1 MERLQFFKEDKIYG
15 EVLEKKQPVCDLCA
29 FAESEGVNGNVWK
42 HYLAYRIL
50 TEENPL
56 TLALERGERGGIV
69 ALSKGDWETLFTLFQ
84 TPLEEFFGEYASVLE
99 NYDTTAPVAGN
110 ERLADF
116 VKKLNQCDTEEDF
129 FLVSAEE
136 LQSGAGIFGAHHAF
150 RLITGEG
157 EPYLEPIL
165 SLDNRPLSHLVGYEL
180 QKKKVLDNTVAFLDG
195 KPANNVL
202 LYGDAGTGKSST
214 IKGLLADYA
223 DRGLRVIELYKH
235 QYNAI
240 HKVISQIENRNFKF
254 LLYMDDLSFEEFEVE
269 YKYFKAVLE
278 GGLGKKPDNVL
289 IYATSNRRHLIK
301 ETWAD
306 RNDMRERNDEINT
319 GDTLQEKLSLSA
331 RFGLTVFYPSPGQ
344 QEYLNIVKELAARE
358 SITLPEE
365 ELNRLALQWC
375 MRSTGKS
382 GRTAEQFI
390 KSLKR

>member
-1 MERLQFFKEDKIYG
+1 MPLYFFKEDKIFKD
-15 EVLEKKQPVCDLCA
+15 VLEKKYPMYELCA
-29 FAESEGVNGNVWK
+29 FAEAEGVHGNVWK

-56 TLALERGERGGIV
+56 TLALERGERKGIV
-69 ALSKGDWETLFTLFQ
+69 TLSKTDWEMLFLLYHK
-84 TPLEEFFGEYASVLE
+84 PLKEYLGEFAQDLE
-99 NYDTTAPVAGN
+99 NFSATAPVTVNA
-110 ERLADF
+110 RLAEF
-116 VKKLNQCDTEEDF
+116 VKNLDQCDNEEDF
-129 FLVSAEE
+129 FTTSAET
-136 LQSGAGIFGAHHAF
+136 LQHGAGIFGAHRAF

-157 EPYLEPIL
+157 DPYLEPIL
-165 SLDNRPLSHLVGYEL
+165 SLDDRPLSHLVGYEL
-180 QKKKVLDNTVAFLDG
+180 QKKKVLDNTLAFLDG

-344 QEYLNIVKELAARE
+344 QEYLNIVKELASRE
-358 SITLPEE
+358 GITMPEE
-365 ELNRLALQWC
+365 ELNRLALQWS